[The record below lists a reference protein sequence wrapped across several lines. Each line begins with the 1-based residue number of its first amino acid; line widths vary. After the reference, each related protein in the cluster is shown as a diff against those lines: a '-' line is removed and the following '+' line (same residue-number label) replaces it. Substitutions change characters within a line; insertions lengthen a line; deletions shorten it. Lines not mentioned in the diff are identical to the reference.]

1 MRKRILSLGLS
12 IAILASASAGL
23 GFAARASETAGEGM
37 TEEQMQIETEPEE
50 ELPAEGLPA
59 EITFPENDETEQPEE
74 IYTDAAGQVISAET
88 AQALDNS
95 DMGVTNIENTAD
107 PEQAAEDVAQAA
119 EETLLVPEDN
129 GAEDIDKSTIG
140 AAFDSNYQFDKED
153 ATVYVLEAVAVKAE
167 PSDDAEDLGP
177 VYK

>member
-59 EITFPENDETEQPEE
+59 EITFPVFVEAAAPAE
-74 IYTDAAGQVISAET
+74 IYTAADIFVNPTYEDNYPT
-88 AQALDNS
+88 TNLEAQAC
-95 DMGVTNIENTAD
+95 GTPVVTYDTGGSPESVPPEN
-107 PEQAAEDVAQAA
+107 V
-119 EETLLVPEDN
+119 VPV
-129 GAEDIDKSTIG
+129 G
-140 AAFDSNYQFDKED
+140 
-153 ATVYVLEAVAVKAE
+153 
-167 PSDDAEDLGP
+167 DLGALAARI
-177 VYK
+177 KELSA